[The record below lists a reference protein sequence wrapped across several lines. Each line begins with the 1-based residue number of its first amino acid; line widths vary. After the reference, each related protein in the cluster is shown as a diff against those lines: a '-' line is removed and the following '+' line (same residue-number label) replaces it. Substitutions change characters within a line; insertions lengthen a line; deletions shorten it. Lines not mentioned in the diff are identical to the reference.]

1 MSSLERAVSLM
12 RGCVATVEAHSTRS
26 RARTHTGP
34 SQWRS
39 TNRIQEIL
47 EGSPARDYFL
57 AAFAFAYFFW
67 KRSTRPAVS
76 TSFCLPVKNGWQ
88 FEQIST
94 CTVSFTVA
102 RVSITLPQ
110 THTILVL
117 K

>member
-1 MSSLERAVSLM
+1 
-12 RGCVATVEAHSTRS
+12 GCVATVEAHSTRS

-34 SQWRS
+34 SRWRS
-39 TNRIQEIL
+39 SNRIQEIL

-94 CTVSFTVA
+94 FISPLCVD
-102 RVSITLPQ
+102 RVVNEFPQAHITRISLSAG
-110 THTILVL
+110 
-117 K
+117 